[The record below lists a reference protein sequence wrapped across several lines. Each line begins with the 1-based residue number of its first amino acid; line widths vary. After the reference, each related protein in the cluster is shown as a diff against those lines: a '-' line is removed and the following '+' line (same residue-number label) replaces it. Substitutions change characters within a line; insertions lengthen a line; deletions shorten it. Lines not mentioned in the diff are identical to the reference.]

1 MERKIF
7 SSESVG
13 RGHPDKVCDQ
23 ISDAIL
29 DECLMQDENSRCAIE
44 CLITKGLLVIS
55 GEITSKA
62 VVDYVAVARSVL
74 KEVGYSSNEIDIDPD
89 KCEII
94 VKIKEQS
101 VDIFNGVSNRK
112 DKVLGAGDQGIMF
125 GYACNDTEEY
135 MPLGIVLAHE
145 LLKLAENK
153 RVSGE
158 FKWAKSDMK
167 SQVSI
172 DEDNN
177 KIDTILLS
185 IQHEDCYDDY
195 KFREYIKRN
204 IVLPI
209 IRSRNLNEDF
219 KLLINPSDRFV
230 IGGPAGDCG
239 LTGRKIIVDS
249 YGGVARCGGGA
260 FSGKDYTKVDRSA
273 AYMAR
278 YICKNIVASGLAD
291 RCEIEIAYA
300 IGVSEPV
307 SLYINTYNTNKI
319 NEDIIINI
327 VRNVFD
333 LSVQGMIDTLGLTK
347 PIYKQTSY
355 FGHFGRNDLNL
366 PWEKLDK
373 VNEIRKLANIGE

>member
-29 DECLMQDENSRCAIE
+29 DECLRQDENSRCAIE

-62 VVDYVAVARSVL
+62 IVDYESIAREVL
-74 KEVGYSSNEIDIDPD
+74 KEVGYSDNDIDIDPI

-101 VDIFNGVSNRK
+101 IDIYNGVSNRK

-125 GYACNDTEEY
+125 GYATKETNEY
-135 MPLGIVLAHE
+135 MPISIVLAHE
-145 LLKLAENK
+145 LLKLAEEK
-153 RVSGE
+153 RKSKE

-172 DEDNN
+172 DIDTN

-185 IQHEDCYDDY
+185 IQHEDSYNEKEFKNY
-195 KFREYIKRN
+195 IREE
-204 IVLPI
+204 IVNTI
-209 IRSRNLNEDF
+209 INRRNLNKDF

-273 AYMAR
+273 SYMAR
-278 YICKNIVASGLAD
+278 YICKNVVASGLAD
-291 RCEIEIAYA
+291 VCELELAYA
-300 IGVSEPV
+300 IGVSKPV
-307 SLYINTYNTNKI
+307 SIYVDTKGTGKLPDYKI
-319 NEDIIINI
+319 IDIIS
-327 VRNVFD
+327 RVFD
-333 LSVQGMIDTLGLTK
+333 LSVEGIINTLELKK
-347 PIYKQTSY
+347 PIYKKTSY
-355 FGHFGRNDLNL
+355 FGHFGREDLSL
-366 PWEKLDK
+366 PWEKIDK
-373 VNEIRKLANIGE
+373 VDIIRRFAYLD